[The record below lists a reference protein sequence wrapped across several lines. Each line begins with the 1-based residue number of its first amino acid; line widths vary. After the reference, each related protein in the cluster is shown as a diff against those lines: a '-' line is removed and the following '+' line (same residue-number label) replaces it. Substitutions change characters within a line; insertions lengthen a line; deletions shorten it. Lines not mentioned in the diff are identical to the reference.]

1 MSNLNLTSRRSLT
14 FCLSLLLIIAI
25 AYGVKQTIF
34 AGSPANLTN
43 VLGTKPQLNPSITSA
58 VNEAIDSSLS
68 TKATGKQTIV
78 LAGGCFWGVEAVFE
92 KLQGVSTVVSGYAGG
107 SAETANYGAVS
118 GGATGHAEAVQITY
132 DPQQISLGQLFKLFF
147 VVAHDPTEVDR
158 QGPDQGTQYRSAIFF
173 ADTEQQKVA
182 QAYIS
187 QLNQAKIFSQPIATK
202 LTALTKFYP
211 AEEHHQDFIAHNPT
225 YPYVVVHDLPKLD
238 RLQKQ
243 FPELVK
249 R

>member
-1 MSNLNLTSRRSLT
+1 MSNLNLTGRRGIT
-14 FCLSLLLIIAI
+14 FCLSSLLIIAV
-25 AYGVKQTIF
+25 AYGVKKTIF
-34 AGSPANLTN
+34 ASSPVNSTNTLGAKSQLTP
-43 VLGTKPQLNPSITSA
+43 T
-58 VNEAIDSSLS
+58 IDSSAS
-68 TKATGKQTIV
+68 TKTTGKQTIV

-107 SAETANYGAVS
+107 NAETANYGAVS

-132 DPQQISLGQLFKLFF
+132 DPQQISLGQLLKVFF
-147 VVAHDPTEVDR
+147 AVAHDPTEVDR

-173 ADTEQQKVA
+173 ADAEQQKIA
-182 QAYIS
+182 QAYITK
-187 QLNQAKIFSQPIATK
+187 LNQGKVFSRPIATK

-238 RLQKQ
+238 QLQQQ

>member
-1 MSNLNLTSRRSLT
+1 M
-14 FCLSLLLIIAI
+14 AI
-25 AYGVKQTIF
+25 AYGVKQTMF
-34 AGSPANLTN
+34 ANSPANSTN
-43 VLGTKPQLNPSITSA
+43 VLGTKPQLNPSITSGVSEGQQA
-58 VNEAIDSSLS
+58 
-68 TKATGKQTIV
+68 IV
-78 LAGGCFWGVEAVFE
+78 LAGGCFWGVEGVFE

-118 GGATGHAEAVQITY
+118 GGATGHAEVVQITY
-132 DPQQISLGQLFKLFF
+132 DPQQISLDQLLKVFF

-173 ADTEQQKVA
+173 ADAEQQQVA
-182 QAYIS
+182 QAYIN
-187 QLNQAKIFSQPIATK
+187 QLNQTKVFSQPIATK

-238 RLQKQ
+238 RLQQK

>member
-1 MSNLNLTSRRSLT
+1 MSNLNLTGRRGIT
-14 FCLSLLLIIAI
+14 FCLSLLLIIAV

-34 AGSPANLTN
+34 ASSPANSTN
-43 VLGTKPQLNPSITSA
+43 TLGTKSQLTP
-58 VNEAIDSSLS
+58 AIDSSAS
-68 TKATGKQTIV
+68 GKTTGKQTIV

-118 GGATGHAEAVQITY
+118 SGATGHAEVVQITY
-132 DPQQISLGQLFKLFF
+132 DPQQISLGQLLKVFF
-147 VVAHDPTEVDR
+147 AVAHDPTEVDR

-173 ADTEQQKVA
+173 ADAKQQKVA
-182 QAYIS
+182 KAYIA
-187 QLNQAKIFSQPIATK
+187 QLNQGKVFSRPIATK

-238 RLQKQ
+238 QLQQQ